1 MNNKKTRKCYLNM
14 TVLRILLKTRK
25 TIMRVTEKNLTLIN
39 VENNVYEMKTNPN
52 KIILEI
58 L

>member
-25 TIMRVTEKNLTLIN
+25 TIMRVTEKNLTLIYLQ
-39 VENNVYEMKTNPN
+39 NNVYEMKTNPN
-52 KIILEI
+52 KIIFEI

>member
-1 MNNKKTRKCYLNM
+1 
-14 TVLRILLKTRK
+14 
-25 TIMRVTEKNLTLIN
+25 MRVTEKNLTLIYLQ
-39 VENNVYEMKTNPN
+39 NNVYEMKTNPN

>member
-1 MNNKKTRKCYLNM
+1 
-14 TVLRILLKTRK
+14 
-25 TIMRVTEKNLTLIN
+25 MRVTEKNLTLIN

>member
-25 TIMRVTEKNLTLIN
+25 TIMRVTEKNLTLIYLQ
-39 VENNVYEMKTNPN
+39 NNVYEMKTNPN
-52 KIILEI
+52 KIILGI